1 MSSISGDD
9 AYHARLRARVREYQ
23 DILASSNPVQMI
35 MDTPTRRGHVQSG
48 NSPYMAEQVF
58 GGREYKQK
66 KTGMS
71 KAFRT
76 VGNAVK
82 PIGKSLRPI
91 KHAAMERAVYELG
104 APMYERPQEPVYAE
118 YTDEEIPEAFDVRDL
133 PPLKAGRAFNQK
145 KQGTAKFLR
154 TVGNFVKPA
163 AKTIAPIKKA
173 LVARAVDEIENYGG
187 APKHMAWAAE
197 VKAVREEMAAKSKT
211 PVSYKMA
218 MMEASKRRH
227 AAAGTKP
234 APKVVKTAE
243 HKAALKAKRD
253 MRKAAKSAAVVE
265 QMVASGRY

>member
-23 DILASSNPVQMI
+23 DILAASNPPQMI
-35 MDTPTRRGHVQSG
+35 MDSPTRRGHVQSG

-58 GGREYKQK
+58 GGREYKKK

-71 KAFRT
+71 KALRT
-76 VGNAVK
+76 VGKYVA
-82 PIGKSLRPI
+82 PLGKTIAPL
-91 KHAAMERAVYELG
+91 KKALVERAVHELG
-104 APMYERPQEPVYAE
+104 APMYSQEPVYAE
-118 YTDEEIPEAFDVRDL
+118 YMDDEIPEAFDVRDL
-133 PPLKAGRAFNQK
+133 PPLKAGRNYNK
-145 KQGTAKFLR
+145 KLQGTAKFLR
-154 TVGNFVKPA
+154 TVGNYVKPLG
-163 AKTIAPIKKA
+163 KTIAPIKKA

-197 VKAVREEMAAKSKT
+197 VKAVRIEMADKSKK
-211 PVSYKMA
+211 PVSYKDA

-243 HKAALKAKRD
+243 HKAMLKAKRD
-253 MRKAAKSAAVVE
+253 ARKAKAT
-265 QMVASGRY
+265 